1 MRVDQI
7 TLQDLGIIGTHSLYE
22 KVNLCKTQEGSDYLY
37 TIIKKPLDDLDM
49 IQERQA
55 TIRFLM
61 AHPLDDALLITN
73 GTLVMIRKFFES
85 NEYGTKLANDISLQ
99 LNSFVNKL
107 VNKEHLN
114 YTTFILEHIKDL
126 VSTAHALTENI
137 SQEGTPKL
145 LKQLIPSLE
154 AFKHDD
160 TLNNIK
166 TYNTDKHVQNLKTTH
181 HIRRYTKAIIHQTIE
196 AIVQIDAYNS
206 MAKAAVKNKWVLPEM
221 LPKEAQ
227 QLQLANLKHPLLSNA
242 IGYHIEFSAD
252 KNMLILTGAN
262 MSGKSTFLRSL
273 GMAVYM
279 AQLGMAIAAERAT
292 ISICNS
298 LISNMKVQDD
308 IFHGESYF
316 YAEVKRMKHTAQ
328 QITDQDYNLV
338 LMDEIFKGTNIY
350 DAYDCTL
357 SIIEH
362 LQYQPKNIIVIST
375 HLYEIKERIQQQLN
389 HLFYKYFETLPLSG
403 YEFKFTYQLKDGVC
417 QDRIGY
423 SVLKQ
428 EGVLD
433 ILNKK
438 QKPTL

>member
-37 TIIKKPLDDLDM
+37 TIIKKPLDELTL

-55 TIRFLM
+55 AIRFLM
-61 AHPLDDALLITN
+61 AHPLDDALILTN

-85 NEYGTKLANDISLQ
+85 NEYGTKLANDFSLQ

-126 VSTAHALTENI
+126 INTAHALTDI
-137 SQEGTPKL
+137 IQQAHVPTL
-145 LKQLIPSLE
+145 LKQLLPQLE

-160 TLNNIK
+160 TLNKIK
-166 TYNTDKHVQNLKTTH
+166 SYHTDKHVQNLKTTH
-181 HIRRYTKAIIHQTIE
+181 YIRRYTKALIHQMIQ
-196 AIVQIDAYNS
+196 AIVQLDAYNS
-206 MAKAAVKNKWVLPEM
+206 MAKAAIKNGWVLPTL

-227 QLQLANLKHPLLSNA
+227 QLHFTNLKHPLLSNA
-242 IGYHIEFSAD
+242 IGYNIQFSANQ
-252 KNMLILTGAN
+252 NMLILTGAN

-279 AQLGMAIAAERAT
+279 AQLGMAIACEHAT
-292 ISICNS
+292 ISICSS

-362 LQYQPKNIIVIST
+362 LQYQPKNFIVIST
-375 HLYEIKERIQQQLN
+375 HLYEIKDRIQQQLN
-389 HLFYKYFETLPLSG
+389 HLFYKYFETLPLPG
-403 YEFKFTYQLKDGVC
+403 YEFQFTYQLKDGVC

-433 ILNKK
+433 ILNK
-438 QKPTL
+438 